1 MTIVLILLGCLG
13 SAIFLCRYFLR
24 IITVRGASMTPTL
37 QTGDR
42 VLAVRHWPSTWLRKN
57 QIVLVQLEPER
68 LTNAMQPAVQ
78 EANGDATLIIKRLIG
93 LPHET
98 ITLPRPALA
107 DMVQA
112 ARLTAHEQMGEMLIW
127 HIPADHGFIKGDGA
141 ISVDSVLRGPIPLRT
156 IVGIVVAK
164 LPQRAKAR
172 DEATPMPSEV
182 EPFLEPSAHCLGLR
196 LETPPHPWSSADQ
209 AAATE
214 VFPPAPADSVE
225 QWSDNPPRFVSAD
238 LPDPLPESPPA
249 TARWRGIKPLAQA
262 IVQIVGLVWQAYP
275 LACAGSLLITLLQG
289 LLPLAV
295 AWVTKVLFDWLALR
309 LGGAAVGSGSV
320 IWLLIAQGGLTVG
333 MAMLPLVN
341 QYWQAE
347 LGRRLTVRIQT
358 MVYQKINSFTGL
370 AYFENPQVYDSI
382 RLAQQGAEFSSSQTL
397 PFLMQLIQ
405 NLVMLLSFIGVLF
418 AFQFTLASLVLLA
431 ALPQLVAQLK
441 LGQQRF
447 RLAFDVSR
455 DERRKPYYAFL
466 LASVEAAKEMRLF
479 ALGPY
484 FLQKLLDL
492 YQRVHQEQRRQ
503 DQREVRWE
511 LGLSLLASGV
521 ATVAF
526 VLIVQAAFAGRLTLG
541 DITLYVSAVAAV
553 QSALNGLLSAI
564 AGLHESVLFHSY
576 FQALQAL
583 PPALPV
589 PAPPRPV
596 PPLITGIELRHV
608 SFRYHPEQPWVLR
621 DINLTI
627 PAGSCLALVGLNGA
641 GKTTL
646 VKLLTRLYDPTEGQI
661 LWDGIDIRAFD
672 PVLFRQRLGALFQD
686 FMRYDLTVRENIG
699 LSNLDQIHDLAQIQK
714 AAQQANIHDEL
725 LRLPQGYETELSR
738 MFAEEDQGF
747 DLSGGQ
753 WQKVATAR
761 LFNRPADLLILDEP
775 TAALDAEA
783 EYELYHHFTA
793 LLAGRTSLLISHRFS
808 TVRMATAIAVLEE
821 GRISEYG
828 PHDHLLRLNGAY
840 ARLYNMQAESYA
852 CVERRS

>member
-1 MTIVLILLGCLG
+1 MAIVFILLGCLG
-13 SAIFLCRYFLR
+13 STIFLCRYCLR

-37 QTGDR
+37 QAGDR
-42 VLAVRHWPSTWLRKN
+42 VLAVRHWPSAWLHKN
-57 QIVLVQLEPER
+57 QIVLVQLEAGLPSAPKPPMAPE
-68 LTNAMQPAVQ
+68 TSDHPS
-78 EANGDATLIIKRLIG
+78 LIIKRLIG

-98 ITLPRPALA
+98 VTLPRSAL
-107 DMVQA
+107 DGLSPS
-112 ARLTAHEQMGEMLIW
+112 ARFVTDEQTGAMLTW
-127 HIPADHGFIKGDGA
+127 HIPAGHGFIKGDGVM
-141 ISVDSVLRGPIPLRT
+141 SVDSVLHGPIPLRA
-156 IVGIVVAK
+156 ISGVVVAK
-164 LPQRAKAR
+164 LPRRAKAR
-172 DEATPMPSEV
+172 DEDSPMPSEG
-182 EPFLEPSAHCLGLR
+182 EPFIAPSVRCPGER
-196 LETPPHPWSSADQ
+196 LETTPYHWSAADEAFATGALPAAPAYTTEQ
-209 AAATE
+209 RPDNLSVFATDAAPEPLQERPLAAANGRSLK
-214 VFPPAPADSVE
+214 A
-225 QWSDNPPRFVSAD
+225 
-238 LPDPLPESPPA
+238 
-249 TARWRGIKPLAQA
+249 LAQT
-262 IVQIVGLVWQAYP
+262 IVEILGLVWQAYP
-275 LACAGSLLITLLQG
+275 LACAGSLLITVLQG
-289 LLPLAV
+289 LLPLAA

-309 LGGAAVGSGSV
+309 LGGAGVGSGPV
-320 IWLLIAQGGLTVG
+320 IWLLIAQGILTVG

-341 QYWQAE
+341 HYWQAE

-358 MVYQKINSFTGL
+358 LVYQKINSFTGL
-370 AYFENPQVYDSI
+370 AYFEDPQIYDSI
-382 RLAQQGAEFSSSQTL
+382 RLAQQGAEFSSGQTL
-397 PFLMQLIQ
+397 PFLMQLLQ
-405 NLVMLLSFIGVLF
+405 NLVTLLSFIGVLF

-484 FLQKLLDL
+484 FLTKLLDL
-492 YQRVHQEQRRQ
+492 YRRVHQEQRRQ
-503 DQREVRWE
+503 EQREVRWE
-511 LGLSLLASGV
+511 LGLSLLASSV

-526 VLIVQAAFAGRLTLG
+526 VLIVQAAFGGRLTLG
-541 DITLYVSAVAAV
+541 DITLYVSALAAV

-583 PPALPV
+583 PPALTV
-589 PAPPRPV
+589 EATPRPV
-596 PPLITGIELRHV
+596 PPLTVGIELRHV

-621 DINLTI
+621 DINLKI

-661 LWDGIDIRAFD
+661 LWDGIDIREFD
-672 PVLFRQRLGALFQD
+672 PALFRQRLGALFQD

-699 LSNLDQIHDLAQIQK
+699 LGNLDQINDLAQIQK

-725 LRLPQGYETELSR
+725 LHLPQGYETELSR
-738 MFAEEDQGF
+738 MFAEEGQGF

-761 LFNRPADLLILDEP
+761 LFNRQADLLILDEP

-783 EYELYHHFTA
+783 EYELYQHFTA

-808 TVRMATAIAVLEE
+808 TVRMATTIAVLAE

-828 PHDHLLRLNGAY
+828 AHDQLLRLNGAY
-840 ARLYNMQAESYA
+840 ARLYNMQAESY
-852 CVERRS
+852 CLS